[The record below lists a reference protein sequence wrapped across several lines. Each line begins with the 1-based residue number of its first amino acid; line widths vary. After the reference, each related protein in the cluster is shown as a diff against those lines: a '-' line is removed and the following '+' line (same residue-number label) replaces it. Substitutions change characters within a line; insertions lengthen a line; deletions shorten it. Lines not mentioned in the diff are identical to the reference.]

1 MADEISDIFDSDSD
15 DSDEEHREAQA
26 TVKTYRAQQKRATS
40 LQRSQSGKCASRG
53 ASRITPKYDVHV
65 FQSVS

>member
-26 TVKTYRAQQKRATS
+26 TVKTYRAQQK
-40 LQRSQSGKCASRG
+40 
-53 ASRITPKYDVHV
+53 I
-65 FQSVS
+65 FVSFLFMFFKAFHSID